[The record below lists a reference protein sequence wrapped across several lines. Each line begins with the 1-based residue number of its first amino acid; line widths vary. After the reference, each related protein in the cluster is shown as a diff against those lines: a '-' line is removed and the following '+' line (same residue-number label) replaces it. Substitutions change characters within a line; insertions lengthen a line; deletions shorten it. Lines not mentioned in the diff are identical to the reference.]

1 MHFQALLLSSIIL
14 ISLLFSG
21 VGSNTES
28 ETNLLKNGKNSGNSF
43 FQEFVSGLRKKTI
56 SLRKNVSENSS
67 AFKNKTAAD
76 LETLG
81 KNLTEA
87 NTIAAYNFA
96 NMTSLAENDGAD
108 KKTEKTA
115 ETAAII
121 EGVQGGD
128 ILAPSLSSAGEIETE
143 KVEIGD
149 QRCDLTAGNFNG
161 KAALL
166 KYLNYNVAVFELN
179 SQKRWPIASLTK
191 LMTSVVAAEK
201 IGFDKKITMSEKAV
215 KTEGT
220 AGDFRTNEVFS
231 SGDLIKAMM
240 LVSSND
246 AAVALAEFFGENEFV
261 NEMQKK
267 AAELMMRQTTFVEPT
282 GLSFINQSTASDLEK
297 LIIYIYYNHPEILEA
312 SKKREAEITE
322 LKTAQRRKLFNIDK
336 FSGRSDFIGG
346 KTGYTEEAG
355 RNLIAFFDINE
366 KLILSI
372 VLGAVDSF
380 EETNRLLKC
389 L

>member
-14 ISLLFSG
+14 ISLLFG
-21 VGSNTES
+21 GAQPNIEPKA
-28 ETNLLKNGKNSGNSF
+28 NLLNENSKNSF
-43 FQEFVSGLRKKTI
+43 FEEFIRGLRKKTI
-56 SLRKNVSENSS
+56 SLQKNVLENSL

-76 LETLG
+76 LKILNE
-81 KNLTEA
+81 NLAEA
-87 NTIAAYNFA
+87 NKIAVHNFTNTILS
-96 NMTSLAENDGAD
+96 TETDGIS
-108 KKTEKTA
+108 EKTSEAA

-128 ILAPSLSSAGEIETE
+128 VFAPPSSFAGN
-143 KVEIGD
+143 VEATAD
-149 QRCDLTAGNFNG
+149 SQRCDLDLIGSRFNG

-166 KYLNYNVAVFELN
+166 KYLNYNVAVFEIN

-191 LMTSVVAAEK
+191 LMTSVIAAEK
-201 IGFDKKITMSEKAV
+201 IGFNEKITISEKAA
-215 KTEGT
+215 KTEGA
-220 AGDFRTNEVFS
+220 AGDFKPKEVFY

-240 LVSSND
+240 SVSSND

-267 AAELMMRQTTFVEPT
+267 AAELAMKQTTFIEPT

-297 LIIYIYYNHPEILEA
+297 LMIYIYYNHPEILIM
-312 SKKREAEITE
+312 SKNRETEITE
-322 LKTAQRRKLFNIDK
+322 LKISQRRKMFNINK
-336 FSGRSDFIGG
+336 FSGRNDFIGG

-355 RNLIAFFDINE
+355 RNLVSFFDINE
-366 KLILSI
+366 QPILSI
-372 VLGAVDSF
+372 VLGAADSF
-380 EETNRLLKC
+380 KETNNLLKC